1 MIGERPENR
10 LVECLFHEGQS
21 MMRKLSTWLVIASAG
36 GLLVAGCGSS
46 STTTSTAAP
55 ATATTAPTNA
65 TKAPA
70 AATTSPTNATKA
82 PAATTNAPATA
93 TGTTRA
99 KPGPKTLQGLAA
111 CKRAINA
118 ERALPA
124 SEKLKLEAV
133 CDRFAGT
140 TSPTTPSATG
150 NVIPLSDAVKAC
162 LERVSHLPAG
172 AARLRALAACKA
184 N

>member
-1 MIGERPENR
+1 MD
-10 LVECLFHEGQS
+10 CLFHEGQS

-46 STTTSTAAP
+46 SSTTTSTAAP
-55 ATATTAPTNA
+55 ATATTAPTTA

-70 AATTSPTNATKA
+70 AVTTSRTNATEA
-82 PAATTNAPATA
+82 PAPATNAPATA

-99 KPGPKTLQGLAA
+99 KPGPQTLQGLAA

-118 ERALPA
+118 ERTLPA
-124 SEKLKLEAV
+124 SGKLKLEAI

-140 TSPTTPSATG
+140 TSPTTSSTTD
-150 NVIPLSDAVKAC
+150 NVIPLSKAIKAC

-184 N
+184 A